1 MGILKKLQECT
12 GFNWDKYNI
21 QKTWEKHKVSPVESE
36 QVFFNQPLI
45 VAEDIKHS
53 QNEERFYVLGR
64 TDKNRRLFIAF
75 TIRKKQIRIISSRDM
90 NKKER
95 EIYEKYKEE
104 KNSKI

>member
-1 MGILKKLQECT
+1 MDILKKLQECT

-21 QKTWEKHKVSPVESE
+21 QKSWEKHKISPVESE

-45 VAEDIKHS
+45 VVEDIKHS
-53 QNEERFYVLGR
+53 QKEERFYVLGR
-64 TDKNRRLFIAF
+64 TDKDRRLFIAF

-104 KNSKI
+104 RNSKI

>member
-12 GFNWDKYNI
+12 GFNWDEYNI
-21 QKTWEKHKVSPVESE
+21 QKSWEKHKVSPVESE

-53 QNEERFYVLGR
+53 QKEERFYVLGG
-64 TDKNRRLFIAF
+64 TDKDRRLFIAF

-95 EIYEKYKEE
+95 EIYEKYKKE

>member
-1 MGILKKLQECT
+1 MDVLKKLQECT

-21 QKTWEKHKVSPVESE
+21 QKNWEKHKVLPVESE

-45 VAEDIKHS
+45 VVEDIKHS
-53 QNEERFYVLGR
+53 QKEERFYVLGR
-64 TDKNRRLFIAF
+64 TDKDRRLFIAF

-95 EIYEKYKEE
+95 EIYEKYKKE
-104 KNSKI
+104 KNPKI

>member
-1 MGILKKLQECT
+1 MRILEKLQECT

-21 QKTWEKHKVSPVESE
+21 QKNWEKHKVSPVESE
-36 QVFFNQPLI
+36 QAFFNQPLI
-45 VAEDIKHS
+45 VKDIKHS
-53 QNEERFYVLGR
+53 QKEERFYVLGR
-64 TDKNRRLFIAF
+64 TDKDRRLFIAF

-95 EIYEKYKEE
+95 EIYEKYKKE